1 MTIGHTY
8 RVRTKGTFMNQKV
21 EWGVHMRHVGP
32 GGDLADFANS
42 WVATIGPLLIAAT
55 SSAVNWDGLT
65 INDVDDGGD
74 ESVDFGFT
82 QPYPGAVTGDA
93 LPPQNTMLLSFKTGQ
108 KGRRRRGRAY
118 IPGVSESN
126 TANGQLTG
134 TQLTAL
140 QALGAGLTNS
150 YKAGGTEPQYQLVV
164 YSPEVLTA
172 PPPRVFKP
180 RAGTLNTF
188 ISTAIADS
196 VVRTQRHRA
205 LGVGR

>member
-8 RVRTKGTFMNQKV
+8 RVRTQGTFLGQKV
-21 EWGVHMRHVGP
+21 EWGVHMRHIGP
-32 GGDLADFANS
+32 GGDLNDFVGA

-55 SSAVNWDGLT
+55 SSAVNWDKLT
-65 INDVDDGGD
+65 VSDVAHDGD

-118 IPGVSESN
+118 IPGVSETN
-126 TANGQLTG
+126 AAAGLLTG

-140 QALGAGLTNS
+140 TALGNGLTNAF
-150 YKAGGTEPQYQLVV
+150 KAGGTESQYQLVV
-164 YSPEVLTA
+164 YSPPALTA
-172 PPPRVFKP
+172 PPPKP
-180 RAGTLNTF
+180 FTPRTGELFTL
-188 ISTAIADS
+188 ISTAVADS
-196 VVRTQRHRA
+196 VIRTQRHRA
-205 LGVGR
+205 FGVGR